1 MFKIAVSERARE
13 HMFPTSREIV
23 DARSTDFVDVSSVVV
38 MADERDIIERCHA
51 TKFGIP
57 VFIMTEDPDNLPLEL
72 ARDTHRVIDLS
83 DNYNATLYRR
93 EIDRAASKYEDA
105 ALPPFFKQLVQY
117 TDHGNL
123 QFDCPGHQGGQYFR
137 KSPAGRQ
144 YYDFYGE
151 NLFRAD
157 ICNAD
162 TSLGDL
168 LIDEGPALEALQ
180 HAAKVYNADKAY
192 FVLNGTTTSN
202 NIVINALVAPGDL
215 VLFDRNNHKSVYNQ
229 ALVKSGGRPVYLQ
242 TSRDPYGFIGGVYDS
257 DLDEGFLRQQV
268 AKVDPQRAQMKRPFR
283 LAVIQLGTYD
293 GTIYNARQ
301 IVDRIGGLCDY
312 ILFDSAWVGY
322 EQFIPMMRDSSPLLL
337 ELGPEDPGIFVTQSV
352 HKQQAG
358 LEMSSQILKKDSH
371 IKGQKRYVNH
381 KRLNNS
387 YMQYATTSPS
397 YVLYA
402 GLDVNARMQEG
413 EVGQRLW
420 HECLLMG
427 INARKKL
434 LRAGSAIRPFVPPVV
449 HGVKWQDADSEQIA
463 SDIDFW
469 RFEPGAAWHGFKGYG
484 KDQYYVDPNKFMLT
498 TPGIDPA
505 TGAYEDFGVPASI
518 LSAYLQEHDVIA
530 EKCDLNSI
538 LFLMTPAET
547 NAKMD
552 NLVARIL
559 EFEKLVEQDPPLED
573 VLPVLCARHPGRYR
587 GYTLRRLCQEMHDFY
602 KSHDTNRIQERL
614 FLRRWFPR
622 QVMSAYD
629 ANVELLKN
637 NCELVA
643 LDRIEGRVALEGA
656 LPYPP
661 GIFCVVP
668 GEQWSST
675 AVEYFRVLLE
685 GINRFPGFAPE
696 IQGVYFRQE
705 DGRTNAYG
713 YVYDPAQAG
722 GEG

>member
-1 MFKIAVSERARE
+1 
-13 HMFPTSREIV
+13 MFPTDREIV

-38 MADERDIIERCHA
+38 MADERDIIDRCNA

-57 VFIMTEDPDNLPLEL
+57 VFVMTDDPDSVEVAGVEDLYHIVDLTDRYNERLCSREL
-72 ARDTHRVIDLS
+72 DT
-83 DNYNATLYRR
+83 
-93 EIDRAASKYEDA
+93 AAAAYEEA
-105 ALPPFFKQLVQY
+105 AIPPFFKQLLRY

-123 QFDCPGHQGGQYFR
+123 QFDTPGHHGGQYFR
-137 KSPAGRQ
+137 KSPAGRVF
-144 YYDFYGE
+144 YDFYGE
-151 NLFRAD
+151 DAFRSDYSSSDVDMGD
-157 ICNAD
+157 IL
-162 TSLGDL
+162 TEG
-168 LIDEGPALEALQ
+168 GPALEALQ
-180 HAAKVYNADKAY
+180 HAAKVYNADKTY
-192 FVLNGTTTSN
+192 FVTNGTTTSN
-202 NIVINALVAPGDL
+202 NIVINAAVAPGDL

-257 DLDEGFLRQQV
+257 DLDEGFLRAQA
-268 AKVDPQRAQMKRPFR
+268 AKVDPVRAKRKRPFR

-337 ELGPEDPGIFVTQSV
+337 DLGPDDPGVFVTQST

-371 IKGQKRYVNH
+371 IKGQKRYIDH

-413 EVGQRLW
+413 EAGRRLW
-420 HECLLMG
+420 RECLLVG
-427 INARKKL
+427 VNARKKL

-449 HGVKWQDADSEQIA
+449 HGSKWEDADSGQIA

-505 TGAYEDFGVPASI
+505 TGGYEDFGVPASI

-559 EFEKLVEQDPPLED
+559 EFERLVERDCPLED
-573 VLPVLCARHPGRYR
+573 VLPALCARHPGRYR

-602 KSHDTNRIQERL
+602 RSHGTNRIQERL
-614 FLRRWFPR
+614 FLREWFPR
-622 QVMSAYD
+622 RAMSAYD
-629 ANVELLKN
+629 ANVQLLRN
-637 NCELVA
+637 NCELVP

-668 GEQWSST
+668 GEEWSPT

-696 IQGVYFRQE
+696 IQGVYFKQE
-705 DGRTNAYG
+705 EGRTNAYG
-713 YVYDPAQAG
+713 YVYDPARAA
-722 GEG
+722 EED

>member
-1 MFKIAVSERARE
+1 M
-13 HMFPTSREIV
+13 
-23 DARSTDFVDVSSVVV
+23 
-38 MADERDIIERCHA
+38 
-51 TKFGIP
+51 
-57 VFIMTEDPDNLPLEL
+57 
-72 ARDTHRVIDLS
+72 
-83 DNYNATLYRR
+83 
-93 EIDRAASKYEDA
+93 
-105 ALPPFFKQLVQY
+105 
-117 TDHGNL
+117 
-123 QFDCPGHQGGQYFR
+123 
-137 KSPAGRQ
+137 
-144 YYDFYGE
+144 
-151 NLFRAD
+151 
-157 ICNAD
+157 
-162 TSLGDL
+162 
-168 LIDEGPALEALQ
+168 
-180 HAAKVYNADKAY
+180 
-192 FVLNGTTTSN
+192 
-202 NIVINALVAPGDL
+202 
-215 VLFDRNNHKSVYNQ
+215 LFDRNNHKSVYNQ

-257 DLDEGFLRQQV
+257 DLDEGFLRAQA
-268 AKVDPQRAQMKRPFR
+268 AKVDPERAKRKRPFR

-337 ELGPEDPGIFVTQSV
+337 DLGPDDPGVFVTQST

-371 IKGQKRYVNH
+371 IKGQKRYIDH

-413 EVGQRLW
+413 EAGRRLW
-420 HECLLMG
+420 RECLLVG

-449 HGVKWQDADSEQIA
+449 HGSKWEDADSGQIA

-505 TGAYEDFGVPASI
+505 TGGYEDFGVPASI

-559 EFEKLVEQDPPLED
+559 EFEKLVERDCPLED
-573 VLPVLCARHPGRYR
+573 VLPALCARHPGRYR

-602 KSHDTNRIQERL
+602 RSHGTNRIQERL
-614 FLRRWFPR
+614 FLREWFPR
-622 QVMSAYD
+622 RAMSAYD
-629 ANVELLKN
+629 ANVQLLRN
-637 NCELVA
+637 NCELVP

-668 GEQWSST
+668 GEEWSPT
-675 AVEYFRVLLE
+675 AAEYFRVLLE

-696 IQGVYFRQE
+696 IQGVYFKQE

-713 YVYDPAQAG
+713 YVYDPARAA
-722 GEG
+722 EED